1 MLPSFKKT
9 WDTNEMLTVRTADY
23 NGQKKRQTIVHKT
36 VLRKLKIEMG
46 VNSGLLILSCS
57 V

>member
-46 VNSGLLILSCS
+46 VNSGTPEG
-57 V
+57 